1 MPLVY
6 QSFNWAHGVYMA
18 ATMGSETTAAA
29 RARSASAPRPDGD
42 AAVLRLQHGRLL
54 QALARRWARPC
65 PSRRGIF
72 RVNWFR
78 RDANGKFLW
87 PGFGENM
94 RVLKWIVDRVNGKVP
109 ADRGPLGWVPR
120 QGDILWKGLDYPAG
134 RFAELMAV
142 DGAGGAGEAE
152 AHETFFRIFEDR
164 LPPEFAHERAQFA
177 ARLGIGAQR
186 ASA

>member
-1 MPLVY
+1 MRRDP
-6 QSFNWAHGVYMA
+6 MA
-18 ATMGSETTAAA
+18 MLPFCGYNMADYFKHWLALGKTLPKP
-29 RARSASAPRPDGD
+29 PR
-42 AAVLRLQHGRLL
+42 
-54 QALARRWARPC
+54 
-65 PSRRGIF
+65 IF

-78 RDANGKFLW
+78 QDADGKFLW

-94 RVLKWIVDRVNGKVP
+94 RVLKWIVDRVNGKVA

-177 ARLGIGAQR
+177 ARLGIGPQR